1 MSSLG
6 RLYSVIAS
14 ILLIL
19 MTIGCGG
26 VAGSGPALEQSLVND
41 PAPGAPGGS
50 DVAPDIGPAMESPMV
65 PIEPVI
71 EPVDES
77 SQPGEITPGAST
89 NRSFGNA
96 GEIDDPF
103 AVIGS
108 AFSGLGF
115 QSYSSGC
122 DPFED
127 TYGTCL

>member
-1 MSSLG
+1 MKSVG
-6 RLYSVIAS
+6 QLYPVIAS

-19 MTIGCGG
+19 MTIGCG
-26 VAGSGPALEQSLVND
+26 VTAGSGPALEQSLVTD
-41 PAPGAPGGS
+41 PAGGS
-50 DVAPDIGPAMESPMV
+50 SGEPTGGPGIAPDMGPALGS
-65 PIEPVI
+65 IEPVI
-71 EPVDES
+71 EPADES
-77 SQPGEITPGAST
+77 SQPGLITSGAST
-89 NRSFGNA
+89 NRSFGGA

-108 AFSGLGF
+108 AFAGLGF